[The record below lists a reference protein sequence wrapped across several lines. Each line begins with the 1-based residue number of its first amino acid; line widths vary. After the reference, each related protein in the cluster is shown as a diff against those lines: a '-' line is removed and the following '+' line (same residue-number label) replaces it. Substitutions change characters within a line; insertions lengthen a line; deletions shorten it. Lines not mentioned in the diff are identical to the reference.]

1 MTSNQLPTTSNQ
13 LPIIYHPDYVTPL
26 PPEHRFPMPKF
37 GRIYETLV
45 CDGIAGLDQFYLPT
59 LADFETLA
67 RVHTPQFI
75 RDYLD
80 GSIDV
85 KAMRRIGFP
94 WSEALVQ
101 RTCTAI
107 GGTILTAQ
115 LALEYGLA
123 CNTAGGTHHAFTEYG
138 SGYCIFND
146 IAVAARAVQ
155 VQFKQIERI
164 LIIDLDV
171 HQGDGTAAIFQDD
184 PTVFTCSVHCEKNFP
199 LRKQKSDLDIP
210 LPEDTEDSG
219 YLHVLQQAIPPLLES
234 VKPDLVFYDAGVDP
248 HMDDLLGKLS
258 LSDIGI
264 YQRDYFILN
273 SCLQSG
279 YPVATVVGGGYSKNI
294 NALARRHT
302 QLFKAA
308 TELYAGA

>member
-1 MTSNQLPTTSNQ
+1 MS
-13 LPIIYHPDYVTPL
+13 
-26 PPEHRFPMPKF
+26 KF

-45 CDGIAGLDQFYLPT
+45 SDSIVGLDQFYLPDIV
-59 LADFETLA
+59 DFETLA
-67 RVHTPQFI
+67 QVHRPKYI

-80 GSIDV
+80 GTIET

-115 LALEYGLA
+115 LALEQGLA
-123 CNTAGGTHHAFTEYG
+123 CNTAGGTHHAFIDCG

-146 IAVAARAVQ
+146 IAVAARAMQAHSKHV
-155 VQFKQIERI
+155 KQI

-199 LRKQKSDLDIP
+199 LRKQKSDLDIG
-210 LPEDTEDSG
+210 LPEGIDDTS
-219 YLHVLQQAIPPLLES
+219 YLQALQQSIPQLLER
-234 VKPDLVFYDAGVDP
+234 VKPDLIFYDAGVDP

-258 LSDIGI
+258 LSDNGL

-273 SCLQSG
+273 SCLQKG
-279 YPVATVVGGGYSKNI
+279 YPVATVVGGGYSKDI
-294 NALARRHT
+294 DALAKRHT
-302 QLFKAA
+302 FLFKAA
-308 TELYAGA
+308 TELYQGA